1 MAQERDS
8 LGLVDPFAFY
18 DAQSSSS
25 IFFVV
30 VAQTAKLCDFFEQGW
45 RGGLNPPLTVNFGG
59 AISR

>member
-45 RGGLNPPLTVNFGG
+45 RGGLNPPLMVNFGR